1 MVMPID
7 VKVLERELNVDEEFL
22 PMASDIQHTLG
33 DKRIHFFGMDYGGA
47 RDLEVFL
54 QVLERLEIPLN
65 YTVSNVQMSNAVNRS
80 GFRKVYI
87 RPAEIPADVQTYIAF
102 EDQAGR
108 TGISAVSGPI
118 NIGLEI
124 RKETIPPAPIEL
136 ATFADRIGIANY
148 SLFILYNSFVG
159 VSHYI
164 MERMPDLYRSFEESG
179 ILGLFSTKEPRR
191 LSDYATPSTWL
202 PTSSRWGS
210 YTRQKVSR

>member
-1 MVMPID
+1 MVIPID
-7 VKVLERELNVDEEFL
+7 VKVLERELNVDAEFL
-22 PMASDIQHTLG
+22 PMATDIQHTLG

-54 QVLERLEIPLN
+54 QVLERLEIPVN
-65 YTVSNVQMSNAVNRS
+65 YTISNVQMSNAVKKS

-87 RPAEIPADVQTYIAF
+87 RPDVIPADVQTYIAF

-124 RKETIPPAPIEL
+124 HRGTIPPASIEL
-136 ATFADRIGIANY
+136 ATFADRIGVANY
-148 SLFILYNSFVG
+148 TLFILYNSFVG
-159 VSHYI
+159 VKHYI
-164 MERMPDLYRSFEESG
+164 MERMPDLYRSLEKSG

-191 LSDYATPSTWL
+191 LSDYAIPSSWVS
-202 PTSSRWGS
+202 TSSRWAS